1 MKLKEMMGVET
12 LGACDNL
19 SDGSYLI
26 SYKTIHLN
34 GNLSHKRIDVL
45 SMTNGIG
52 VLGGVF
58 LFDRDAKSPVEEI
71 YKII

>member
-1 MKLKEMMGVET
+1 MSLKEILGIKT
-12 LGACDNL
+12 LGDCDNL

-45 SMTNGIG
+45 SMANGIG
-52 VLGGVF
+52 ILGGVF

-71 YKII
+71 YEII